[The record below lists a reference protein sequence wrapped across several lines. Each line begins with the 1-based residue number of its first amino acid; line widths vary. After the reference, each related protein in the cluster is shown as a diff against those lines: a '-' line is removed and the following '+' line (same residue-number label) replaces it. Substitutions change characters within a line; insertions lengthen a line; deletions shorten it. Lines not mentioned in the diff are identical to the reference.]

1 MNAFNRNMTEQS
13 SLGEATGK
21 SETTRLEN
29 STYNIL
35 RALGKEANF
44 LQSGIDTYINDPQEA
59 NKNDL
64 VDMRIL

>member
-1 MNAFNRNMTEQS
+1 MNAFNRNMTQQS

-44 LQSGIDTYINDPQEA
+44 L
-59 NKNDL
+59 
-64 VDMRIL
+64 